1 MLRYFCGQ
9 HRQAL
14 ASLKRFEAN
23 AARTDCSAAPAG
35 ERLRVITGFYL
46 GGVRGAHE
54 KLGKT
59 L

>member
-1 MLRYFCGQ
+1 VLQCFCGQ

-23 AARTDCSAAPAG
+23 AVKTDCSAAHAG

-46 GGVRGAHE
+46 GDVHGAQE